1 MDNRG
6 TRVDN
11 GADMDD
17 IVVNYYENI
26 FCSSVPSSASISLV
40 VDSITQRCS
49 SATVRHL
56 DRSFTAEEIRLALFQ
71 MVPAKALG
79 VNGFTIGF
87 YQKLWSIISG
97 RVTTTCLRVLNKF
110 HLMEAINKIL
120 IVLIPKVAKAMN
132 MGDFHAISL
141 CNVTNKLIAK
151 SQLSSPS
158 VRIATSWVPPM
169 SGLSKLNTYASL
181 NCGSNLMGLG
191 LVVRNS
197 AGLVMATGAVRMRAY
212 SGLTLV
218 QVEYD
223 TLNVINI
230 LRNRFIPCS
239 DLGLIVSDILQ
250 ADCLLFIPSFS
261 YISRS
266 ANKVVD
272 ALMKVALG
280 YSFDV
285 FLIDSC
291 PPSMESLVQNDYP

>member
-6 TRVDN
+6 TWVDN
-11 GADMDD
+11 EADMDD

-40 VDSITQRCS
+40 IDSITQRCS

-71 MVPAKALG
+71 IVPAKAPG
-79 VNGFTIGF
+79 VNGFTTGF
-87 YQKLWSIISG
+87 YQKLWSIVGG
-97 RVTTTCLRVLNKF
+97 RVTTACLRVLNKF
-110 HLMEAINKIL
+110 HLMEAINNIL
-120 IVLIPKVAKAMN
+120 IVLIPKVAKAIN

-181 NCGSNLMGLG
+181 NCGSNLMGLD
-191 LVVRNS
+191 
-197 AGLVMATGAVRMRAY
+197 

-223 TLNVINI
+223 ALNVINI
-230 LRNRFIPCS
+230 LRNQFIPCS

-285 FLIDSC
+285 FWIDSC